1 MFSKEKNRN
10 LTCLE
15 AGKKIMGMAD
25 LDMPLGYVRQTRV
38 EISDSPGQAGP

>member
-25 LDMPLGYVRQTRV
+25 PDMPLGCVRQTGA
-38 EISDSPGQAGP
+38 EISYSPGQAGQ